1 MNSTKQDIIF
11 SINAIA
17 RKYPLKSVSLFGSIN
32 TDSFTETSDVD
43 IVVSFDDQLDP
54 LIRGECLLDF
64 QIELEDNLKRKVDI
78 LNQAY
83 VVNPVMKSVVEEAV
97 LIFQGQNAERWL

>member
-1 MNSTKQDIIF
+1 
-11 SINAIA
+11 
-17 RKYPLKSVSLFGSIN
+17 LKSVSLFGSIN

-97 LIFQGQNAERWL
+97 LIFQAQNAERWL